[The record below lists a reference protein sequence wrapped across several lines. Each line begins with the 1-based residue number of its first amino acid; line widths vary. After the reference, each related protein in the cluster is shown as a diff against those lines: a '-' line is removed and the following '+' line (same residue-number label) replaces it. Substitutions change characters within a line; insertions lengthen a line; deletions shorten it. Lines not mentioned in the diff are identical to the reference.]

1 MPKTAFP
8 SGIQHF
14 GVDVVVES
22 HDQCLSDLQGRCAQ
36 VAAGTDDAPGEYIV
50 SGIILLHIVIDKLLS
65 PSHQNT
71 IRRPGDRNRLFRTD
85 A

>member
-8 SGIQHF
+8 SGTQHF
-14 GVDVVVES
+14 GVYALVKTDDQGLS
-22 HDQCLSDLQGRCAQ
+22 HLQGRRTQ